1 MEPAPL
7 PHATLPVG
15 SWPRVTE
22 GLHDVGRGRSTAT
35 PLVTAKP
42 GSQLRGQGV
51 MSPEGCQHAT

>member
-1 MEPAPL
+1 METAPL
-7 PHATLPVG
+7 PHTTPPVG

-22 GLHDVGRGRSTAT
+22 GLHEVGRGCSIAT

-42 GSQLRGQGV
+42 GSQLQGQGV